1 MKFCSE
7 WKIQQKSLWVRWL
20 LDSSAQEDL
29 HACFVA
35 PVGSIS
41 VQSFTWFV
49 FCPVVVHA
57 L

>member
-7 WKIQQKSLWVRWL
+7 WEIQQKSLWVGWL
-20 LDSSAQEDL
+20 LDLNVQEDL
-29 HACFVA
+29 HACFIA
-35 PVGSIS
+35 PGGSVS